1 MTPRPGSLLI
11 ASASLTDPSF
21 ARSLVLVCEAGPEG
35 ALGVVLD
42 RPSTAP
48 VVDVLPGWGP
58 LLSPPGVLFRGGP
71 VDTDSALALAVLA
84 APTGP
89 SPTPAPPEGWR
100 ALDDVEGPLLG
111 VLDLDTEPEAWVGR
125 LAALRVYAG
134 YAGWGP
140 GQLDDEIADGG
151 WHLTP
156 SRPAD
161 LFTARPDRLWH
172 DVLRRQV
179 GPVSL
184 LTTLPEDPALN

>member
-21 ARSLVLVCEAGPEG
+21 ARSLVLLCETGPEG

-48 VVDVLPGWGP
+48 VTDVLPGWGP
-58 LLSPPGVLFRGGP
+58 LLSSPGVLFRGGP

-84 APTGP
+84 VTPRPDGP
-89 SPTPAPPEGWR
+89 ASPEGWR
-100 ALDDVEGPLLG
+100 AFEDVEGPPLG
-111 VLDLDTEPEAWVGR
+111 VIDLDTDPGSWVGR

-140 GQLDDEIADGG
+140 GQLEEEVADGG
-151 WHLTP
+151 WHL
-156 SRPAD
+156 AQ
-161 LFTARPDRLWH
+161 ARPDDLFSARPDQLWH